1 MYDNLAISMIQFR
14 EDKKY
19 NDFYQL
25 FAEING
31 ITVESYTVHTL
42 DRWAEILKC
51 SLYDVKTRV
60 IKK

>member
-1 MYDNLAISMIQFR
+1 MYDNLEISMIQFR

-31 ITVESYTVHTL
+31 VTVESYSVHTL
-42 DRWAEILKC
+42 DRWAEKLKC
-51 SLYDVKTRV
+51 SLHEVETRV